1 MRRMEMVQAIHNLLE
16 AYFIAIGPVSN
27 LIQRGTDSRTRPGGT
42 IDAMRAFFSV
52 ASRFGDTER
61 ELSRI
66 FDLSLLENSEFWEL
80 VLGGEADAPTVGIY
94 NNLRFATE
102 HLPQFIA
109 MLEQRSSTL
118 GDTTFPGMGLLS
130 VLVVEEGDGFSRPR
144 RISELLE
151 GVSDLYEACAV
162 VNNASPDDLVV
173 LSCDSGSDKSFD
185 FMGAASII
193 ESVKEVLLN
202 LWDKVVFFR
211 EIQTS
216 NRLELI
222 AKALPIIDQI
232 GNLEVEK
239 KLSPEQAELLRRKVA
254 DGAGKFLRAG
264 ATIPE
269 MAAVSSH
276 DPRQLMAPEMK
287 QLAAPAE
294 DGESDDARNTRP
306 SGLDVGS
313 LTGEELALLED
324 TLAKSREESD
334 DPAKEGELMDNN
346 P

>member
-1 MRRMEMVQAIHNLLE
+1 MRRMEIIQAVQNLVE
-16 AYFIAIGPVSN
+16 AYSIAVRPLADMIHRTSD
-27 LIQRGTDSRTRPGGT
+27 RRTAGTV
-42 IDAMRAFFSV
+42 DAMRAFFSL
-52 ASRFGDTER
+52 ASGFGDVER
-61 ELSRI
+61 ELAKI
-66 FDLSLLENSEFWEL
+66 FGLSHLESSEFWEV
-80 VLGGEADAPTVGIY
+80 VLTGE
-94 NNLRFATE
+94 TE
-102 HLPQFIA
+102 GVIVEAFQNIQFVVEQLPRISV
-109 MLEQRSSTL
+109 MLGQRSLTV
-118 GDTTFPGMGLLS
+118 DTTFPGMGLLS
-130 VLVVEEGDGFSRPR
+130 VLVVEEGDSFSRPR
-144 RISELLE
+144 RISQLLE
-151 GVSDLYEACAV
+151 GVSDLYEACAA
-162 VNNASPDDLVV
+162 VNDASPDDLVV
-173 LSCDSGSDKSFD
+173 VSCDSGSDKTFD
-185 FMGAASII
+185 FMDAASII

-222 AKALPIIDQI
+222 AQALPIIDQI

-239 KLSPEQAELLRRKVA
+239 KLSPEQAELLRRKVTN
-254 DGAGKFLRAG
+254 GAGKFLQAG

-276 DPRQLMAPEMK
+276 DPRQLMAPELK

-294 DGESDDARNTRP
+294 ERDSDETRNTQS
-306 SGLDVGS
+306 SGLDVES

-334 DPAKEGELMDNN
+334 DPAKEGEPTNNN